1 MAGSLL
7 PGWHLWIW
15 ALPWVFLGYKVPDK
29 AVHYRIETKRILHT
43 TLEIS
48 SEVLG
53 NEGVGGGVSQRR
65 KDER

>member
-1 MAGSLL
+1 M
-7 PGWHLWIW
+7 
-15 ALPWVFLGYKVPDK
+15 LPWVFLGYKVPDK
-29 AVHYRIETKRILHT
+29 AVHYRIETKRIRHT

-53 NEGVGGGVSQRR
+53 NEGVGGGASQRI